1 LTRSCFRFTDP
12 EVLKNVTVH
21 AGTNFLNETGYAYAV
36 EKVIIHA
43 NFNILLI
50 RNDIGLLRLKTDIAY
65 NKVVQAIPV
74 ANTDSIA
81 AGESCFLTGWGRL
94 KVRNDD
100 PKRSCHLT
108 YEVMR
113 SRDALTWNSKNP
125 HILPLAIFLLELY
138 LMILS
143 LSVHLNSSIISFSF
157 GEKYRINSK
166 RSIWKSIH
174 KRNADFYS
182 GMYGT
187 ATFAHSR
194 DMVREHATWVWTI
207 NLDETII
214 RNIKRINLLN
224 CSIMQTIIGW
234 NCWNKIF
241 NQRFFQGDSGSPLV
255 ANDVQIGLAS
265 FVRPC
270 AVGYPDVYTRVSA
283 FKDWI
288 AQHVTER

>member
-1 LTRSCFRFTDP
+1 LPHKVRALTFLFVSPHVLITRKDSSNRSITNHSTILNKSFKAFNALFLDSELLKDREKPKDNSYKIFFYPVSSIKFISQVNTNAVIRIRFTDP

-113 SRDALTWNSKNP
+113 SRDALT
-125 HILPLAIFLLELY
+125 
-138 LMILS
+138 
-143 LSVHLNSSIISFSF
+143 
-157 GEKYRINSK
+157 
-166 RSIWKSIH
+166 
-174 KRNADFYS
+174 
-182 GMYGT
+182 
-187 ATFAHSR
+187 
-194 DMVREHATWVWTI
+194 
-207 NLDETII
+207 
-214 RNIKRINLLN
+214 
-224 CSIMQTIIGW
+224 
-234 NCWNKIF
+234 
-241 NQRFFQGDSGSPLV
+241 
-255 ANDVQIGLAS
+255 
-265 FVRPC
+265 
-270 AVGYPDVYTRVSA
+270 
-283 FKDWI
+283 
-288 AQHVTER
+288 